1 MKTRIEHIIVAAILS
16 AVLTTTISCE
26 KFVETDFPNNQLPTE
41 VVFED
46 EQTAEAALAGL
57 YAGLWTNSLIS
68 GGIDGM
74 GALMGT
80 YTDDLT
86 CVYTSGSNGILDIA
100 NNQQVV
106 TNTVVTTAWTNAYGQ
121 IYAANSII
129 EGVTNSKSLSQASK
143 DRIKG
148 EALLVRSIIYFNLY
162 QIFGEIAYT
171 ETTNYFI
178 NSHLG
183 RMNKDQFLIKLE
195 TDLSEAVNLLPSAY
209 RNAERIY
216 PNKFA
221 GYMALAKMKIL
232 LKKWAEAEVL
242 CSTILQSSQYT
253 FQTDP
258 SKVFQKSGTH
268 IIWQLKPKNTN
279 DATKEASLY
288 NFTGAPLL
296 LLSVCSYLY
305 RNANIPYYRQENS
318 YLYWNYEM
326 LTDWISEDEEIDE
339 NHSSKKELQQ
349 AEIIGDFME
358 QKIFHKNNVE
368 VFGKRLETFK
378 AKNNFDK
385 ECFQLSKKVFQL
397 YNDYPEESIFRNAHF
412 NNIQTEEN
420 TDDDFYNEEKVVT
433 MDKYISFF
441 ADDKGLIYQNLI
453 DSVNNDFNEY
463 SELQEPMITKV
474 FDGSD
479 IPKNNLDFENRLFGI
494 LIQLSTLLGD

>member
-1 MKTRIEHIIVAAILS
+1 MKTRIENIIVVAIIS
-16 AVLTTTISCE
+16 AVLTTVISCE

-80 YTDDLT
+80 YADDLT

-100 NNQQVV
+100 NNQQVA

-148 EALLVRSIIYFNLY
+148 EALFVRSIIYFNLY

-171 ETTNYFI
+171 ETTNYVI
-178 NSHLG
+178 NSQLG
-183 RMNKDQFLIKLE
+183 RMNKDQLLIKLE

-221 GYMALAKMKIL
+221 GYMALAKMKML

-242 CSTILQSSQYT
+242 CSTVLQSSQYT

-258 SKVFQKSGTH
+258 SKVFQKNGTH

-288 NFTGAPLL
+288 NFTGAPLSFVL
-296 LLSVCSYLY
+296 NLNLINTFSSGDLRRQHYITAVPFNQQLNY
-305 RNANIPYYRQENS
+305 R
-318 YLYWNYEM
+318 
-326 LTDWISEDEEIDE
+326 
-339 NHSSKKELQQ
+339 SSKY
-349 AEIIGDFME
+349 
-358 QKIFHKNNVE
+358 KN
-368 VFGKRLETFK
+368 L
-378 AKNNFDK
+378 A
-385 ECFQLSKKVFQL
+385 
-397 YNDYPEESIFRNAHF
+397 
-412 NNIQTEEN
+412 
-420 TDDDFYNEEKVVT
+420 
-433 MDKYISFF
+433 
-441 ADDKGLIYQNLI
+441 
-453 DSVNNDFNEY
+453 VNNPNEY
-463 SELQEPMITKV
+463 SIIYRLDEVNFMMAESLIEQNKAVEAVPYINRSCQRAGLPALSTSLTVSAATAELREEKRREFFV
-474 FDGSD
+474 EHGSRFFEL
-479 IPKNNLDFENRLFGI
+479 KRRGMLD
-494 LIQLSTLLGD
+494 QLSPGKTNWKSYHAQWPIPQKELLLNPNLNPQNTGY

>member
-16 AVLTTTISCE
+16 AVLTTVISCE

-80 YTDDLT
+80 YADDLT
-86 CVYTSGSNGILDIA
+86 CVYTSGSNGILDVA
-100 NNQQVV
+100 NNQQVA
-106 TNTVVTTAWTNAYGQ
+106 TNTIVTTVWTNAYQQ
-121 IYAANSII
+121 IYSANSII

-162 QIFGEIAYT
+162 QIFGEIPYT
-171 ETTNYFI
+171 ETTNYI
-178 NSHLG
+178 TNSQLG

-221 GYMALAKMKIL
+221 GYMALAKMKML
-232 LKKWAEAEVL
+232 LKKWNEAEVL
-242 CSTILQSSQYT
+242 CSTILQSTQYIS
-253 FQTDP
+253 QTDP
-258 SKVFQKSGTH
+258 SKVFQKNGTH

-288 NFTGAPLL
+288 NFTGAPLSFVL
-296 LLSVCSYLY
+296 NLNLINTFSALDLRRQHYVTAVPFNQQINY
-305 RNANIPYYRQENS
+305 R
-318 YLYWNYEM
+318 
-326 LTDWISEDEEIDE
+326 
-339 NHSSKKELQQ
+339 SSKY
-349 AEIIGDFME
+349 
-358 QKIFHKNNVE
+358 KN
-368 VFGKRLETFK
+368 L
-378 AKNNFDK
+378 A
-385 ECFQLSKKVFQL
+385 
-397 YNDYPEESIFRNAHF
+397 
-412 NNIQTEEN
+412 
-420 TDDDFYNEEKVVT
+420 
-433 MDKYISFF
+433 
-441 ADDKGLIYQNLI
+441 
-453 DSVNNDFNEY
+453 VNNPNEY
-463 SELQEPMITKV
+463 SIIYRLDEVNFMMAESLIEQNKV
-474 FDGSD
+474 GGA
-479 IPKNNLDFENRLFGI
+479 IPYINRSRQRAGLPV
-494 LIQLSTLLGD
+494 LSTSLSVSAATKELREEKRREFFVEHGIRFCDLKRWGLLDQLIPVKPNWTSYHAQWPIPQKELLLNPNLNPQNTGY

>member
-1 MKTRIEHIIVAAILS
+1 MKIRIEHTIVATIIS
-16 AVLTTTISCE
+16 AVLTTVISCE

-100 NNQQVV
+100 NNQQVA
-106 TNTVVTTAWTNAYGQ
+106 TNTVVTTAWTNAYRQ

-288 NFTGAPLL
+288 NFTGAPLSFVL
-296 LLSVCSYLY
+296 NLNLINTFSVGDLRRQYYITAVPFNQQINY
-305 RNANIPYYRQENS
+305 R
-318 YLYWNYEM
+318 
-326 LTDWISEDEEIDE
+326 
-339 NHSSKKELQQ
+339 SSKY
-349 AEIIGDFME
+349 
-358 QKIFHKNNVE
+358 KN
-368 VFGKRLETFK
+368 L
-378 AKNNFDK
+378 A
-385 ECFQLSKKVFQL
+385 
-397 YNDYPEESIFRNAHF
+397 
-412 NNIQTEEN
+412 
-420 TDDDFYNEEKVVT
+420 
-433 MDKYISFF
+433 
-441 ADDKGLIYQNLI
+441 
-453 DSVNNDFNEY
+453 VNNPNEY
-463 SELQEPMITKV
+463 SI
-474 FDGSD
+474 
-479 IPKNNLDFENRLFGI
+479 IYRLDEVNFMMAESLIEQNKAGEAVLYINRSRQRAGLPA
-494 LIQLSTLLGD
+494 LSTSLSVSSATTELREEKRREFFVEHGIRFFDLKRWGLLDQLIPVKPNWKNYHAQWPLPQKELLLNPNLNPQNTGY